1 MKEQEKT
8 KLQDFFDG
16 HIHFMRLEH
25 DPSTNELD
33 MKPMEG
39 AKEALIKHF
48 AEEQKECLGENLHP

>member
-16 HIHFMRLEH
+16 HIHFMRLEY
-25 DPSTNELD
+25 DPSANEWD

-39 AKEALIKHF
+39 AKEALINHF
-48 AEEQKECLGENLHP
+48 AEEQNECLEENLQS